1 VKAGASQA
9 NRGVMP
15 GGGRGRVREREGSE
29 RGRPMGVPAG
39 EWAPPGSEGRSEGVN
54 GRWALAAV

>member
-1 VKAGASQA
+1 
-9 NRGVMP
+9 MP